1 MKMTRAV
8 PCVTTVAVIA
18 AFVASP
24 AAASLASSAAGARSL
39 AATAAAKALG
49 PTNVPATCTSS
60 PCTPASSTSTT
71 SQLFNNWNDL
81 IGVAQSAKLAPKDV
95 TPYGPTLAELHYK
108 GDWPM
113 NQIQSEAAYL
123 SPATNADQRPPSG
136 QSQLAF
142 DRGGVLHQNY
152 GDNYGVHLPV
162 LVHKSYIAVPHQPFF
177 ILSYR
182 LINRTHSSQ
191 TFNFMDNVELN
202 NKQWC
207 QENDTNGSSG
217 GTSGGSGSGGG
228 SGLACIIAP
237 TPNQPDAKVQSQAAT
252 YNAAHRGWDVD
263 MTASGGFYFSQGA
276 FQSNESHG
284 AGTYI
289 DGPFTPG
296 DAFQTT
302 VMDFRGS
309 GHLSNNNSFTGQI
322 VTLGLQRH
330 VTLSAKGSTTLSF
343 VLTVQG
349 SAAAAQS
356 AVATA
361 LSRSASAWAS
371 REQAVYL
378 GWLNSGARSTQADQ
392 GARNAFDISLV
403 TLKQSQQPQFGSW
416 VAATNP
422 AYLYKVWPRDAS
434 VTAIAMDAAGHLPE
448 AEKYWRWEASV
459 QNTTSP
465 PNSGLSPGT
474 WYTNYSFW
482 AANTPIPFVQPELDS
497 TGLFIV
503 GVYKHFLLLDAT
515 NHAAA
520 LAFVNVPEIKA
531 AIELGANFVVN
542 GIDPTLG
549 FGPQDQSI
557 WEERFEFAT
566 FTQAT
571 YTAGLL
577 AAAKLAPMIGDASM
591 AASWMTGS
599 TTIRAAILRPTN
611 TPGKPG
617 LWYNPGAAGNP
628 PIGCVVTPT
637 FHGPNCNGPY
647 PSTGDKHPFFARG
660 IFDGGGETPDNNPMI
675 SVDSEVDSSTG
686 VLWVLGVIDA
696 NSVQAVDQRNKINR
710 WLGKG
715 MFGISRHENDDF
727 YFSSVYSPG
736 GQYEAQAMN
745 PIWPQPVMYMSM
757 LNTWQG
763 QFGTGKARLSWYA
776 GVSPYGYEPPGEAV
790 DWTNMQPLLSTA
802 SEPVTGAW
810 FMLATL
816 TAQHQYDTRLT
827 GYGS

>member
-1 MKMTRAV
+1 MKMPRAV
-8 PCVTTVAVIA
+8 PWLTTAAVTA

-24 AAASLASSAAGARSL
+24 AAPSLASASARLGVHV
-39 AATAAAKALG
+39 KALALTG
-49 PTNVPATCTSS
+49 PTNVPATCTAS
-60 PCTPASSTSTT
+60 PCTPATSTSST

-81 IGVAQSAKLAPKDV
+81 VGIAQSAKLTPADV

-108 GDWPM
+108 GDWPT
-113 NQIQSEAAYL
+113 NQIQSETSYL
-123 SPATNADQRPPSG
+123 SGMTPGTEVPPPDAP
-136 QSQLAF
+136 SQLAF

-152 GDNYGVHLPV
+152 SESIGLMPSVV
-162 LVHKSYIAVPHQPFF
+162 VHKTYVSVPNQPF
-177 ILSYR
+177 IIVSYKLANQSR
-182 LINRTHSSQ
+182 SATS
-191 TFNFMDNVELN
+191 FNFMDNLELN

-217 GTSGGSGSGGG
+217 TSGGSGSG
-228 SGLACIIAP
+228 SGTGLECVIKA
-237 TPNQPDAKVQSQAAT
+237 TPNQPDAMVASQSASW
-252 YNAAHRGWDVD
+252 NAAHRGYDVD
-263 MTASGGFYFSQGA
+263 MSASGGFWFSEGS
-276 FQSNESHG
+276 FQSTETHE
-284 AGTYI
+284 AGSYI

-296 DAFQTT
+296 DAFQDT
-302 VMDFRGS
+302 VRHFDSAGS
-309 GHLSNNNSFTGQI
+309 LNNNVSFSGQI

-330 VTLSAKGSTTLSF
+330 VTIAAKKSTTLSF
-343 VLTVQG
+343 VFTVQG
-349 SAAAAQS
+349 SSAAAQS
-356 AVATA
+356 AVTTA
-361 LSRSASAWAS
+361 LSKSASAWAS
-371 REQAVYL
+371 NEQAQYL
-378 GWLNSGARSTQADQ
+378 GWLNSGARSTQTDQ
-392 GARNAFDISLV
+392 GARNAFDIGLV

-448 AEKYWRWEASV
+448 ADKYWRWEASV

-482 AANTPIPFVQPELDS
+482 AANSPIPFVQPELDS
-497 TGLFIV
+497 TGLFNV
-503 GVYKHFLLLDAT
+503 GVYKHYLLLNAT
-515 NHAAA
+515 DPAAA
-520 LAFVNVPEIKA
+520 LAFVNTPAIKA
-531 AIELGANFVVN
+531 AIERGSNFVVS

-549 FGPQDQSI
+549 FGPQDESI

-577 AAAKLAPMIGDASM
+577 AAAKLAPAIGDASM
-591 AASWMTGS
+591 ASSWMTGS

-617 LWYNPGAAGNP
+617 MWYTPGAAGNP

-637 FHGPNCNGPY
+637 FHGSNCNAPY
-647 PSTGDKHPFFARG
+647 PSTGDPHPYFARG
-660 IFDGGGETPDNNPMI
+660 IFDAGGETPNNIPAI

-686 VLWVLGVIDA
+686 VLWVLGVVDP
-696 NSVQAVDQRNKINR
+696 NTVQAVDQRNKIVR

-715 MFGISRHENDDF
+715 PFGISRHENDDF

-736 GQYEAQAMN
+736 GQYEAKAAN

-763 QFGTGKARLSWYA
+763 QTGTGKARLTWYA
-776 GVSPYGYEPPGEAV
+776 SVSPYGYEPPGEAV
-790 DWTNMQPLLSTA
+790 DWTNMQPLVSTA

-816 TAQHQYDTRLT
+816 TAQHQYDTRLS